1 MEKFNPLKW
10 EPKPFDLKMKNDLS
24 RNYPY
29 QRIMFLVYEYY
40 GSYVDEIEGDI
51 LDEIDYF
58 KLLDRYYRY
67 GITFEDRDLYPEE
80 FFGLGIPFSNKLYVY
95 ENFF

>member
-1 MEKFNPLKW
+1 
-10 EPKPFDLKMKNDLS
+10 MKNDLS